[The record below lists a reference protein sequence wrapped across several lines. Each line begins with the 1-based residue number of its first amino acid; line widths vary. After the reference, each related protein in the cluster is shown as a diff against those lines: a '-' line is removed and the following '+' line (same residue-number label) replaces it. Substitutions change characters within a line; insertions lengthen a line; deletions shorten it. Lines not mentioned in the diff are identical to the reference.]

1 MQYFDTLPKVVYRSA
16 QGTSSLYTNLMARAS
31 IVPSVLKNP
40 MVYYKYDLQEGDTP
54 EIVAYKYYGDSY
66 RYWVVLFANQIM
78 DPQWEWPLSYA
89 AFNSYI
95 NDKYGYNQS
104 TGMWSVFDPYAT
116 TYQFQKI
123 ITQYDAESQITTVNT
138 VVIDE
143 STYVDNVNETTN
155 SYTLPT
161 GTVTVSV
168 TKKILSYYEWE
179 LETNDSKRTINIL
192 NEVYVDELEKQFKNL
207 MK

>member
-31 IVPSVLKNP
+31 IIPSVLKNP

-54 EIVAYKYYGDSY
+54 EIVAFKYYGDSY
-66 RYWVVLFANQIM
+66 RYWIVLFANQIM
-78 DPQWEWPLSYA
+78 DPQWEWPLSYT
-89 AFNSYI
+89 AFNLYI
-95 NDKYGYNQS
+95 NDIYGYNQS
-104 TGMWSVFDPYAT
+104 TGMWSVFDPYSTA
-116 TYQFQKI
+116 YQFQKI
-123 ITQYDAESQITTVNT
+123 ITQYDAESQTTTVNT

-143 STYVDNVNETTN
+143 YTYDNLDETTN
-155 SYTLPT
+155 SYSLPT
-161 GTVTVSV
+161 GIVTITV
-168 TKKILSYYEWE
+168 TKKALSYYDWE
-179 LETNDSKRTINIL
+179 VETNESKRTINIL

>member
-1 MQYFDTLPKVVYRSA
+1 MQYFNTLPKIVYRTP
-16 QGTSSLYTNLMARAS
+16 QGVSSLYTNLMARAS
-31 IVPSVLKNP
+31 IMPNVLKNP
-40 MVYYKYDLQEGDTP
+40 MVYYQYDLQEGDTP

-66 RYWVVLFANQIM
+66 RYWIVLFANQIM
-78 DPQWEWPLSYA
+78 DPQWEWPLNYA

-143 STYVDNVNETTN
+143 LTYNNLSETTH

-168 TKKILSYYEWE
+168 TKKILSYYDWE
-179 LETNDSKRTINIL
+179 TETNESKRTINIL
-192 NEVYVDELEKQFKNL
+192 NELYVNQLEKEFKNL